1 MSSLSSWPFSEV
13 IFTLSTKIMPCRFE
27 EVMKWW
33 KRYLKSSKCLETTF
47 RATSCAG
54 IRHKIPVWDP
64 VNQQKLEDLIVRW
77 SSFWVHTLGGSE
89 LRKTT
94 WDVNNPVNSGRNYQ
108 PQLVRRILAINSIM
122 KYDAWMCQCE
132 VSVFCIQ
139 GKPRDV
145 IPESCLV
152 NKTDPQ
158 YDHLHQNKMCVFFC
172 NGNHPNFIPNSKI
185 TDS

>member
-1 MSSLSSWPFSEV
+1 MNHED
-13 IFTLSTKIMPCRFE
+13 IIMILLME
-27 EVMKWW
+27 EVPNN
-33 KRYLKSSKCLETTF
+33 
-47 RATSCAG
+47 
-54 IRHKIPVWDP
+54 H
-64 VNQQKLEDLIVRW
+64 
-77 SSFWVHTLGGSE
+77 LGRINS
-89 LRKTT
+89 
-94 WDVNNPVNSGRNYQ
+94 VNSGRNYQ